1 MISKLKN
8 KGQPLR
14 EVAIVRFAVKTGA
27 NDFFYLKRMKE
38 KSEVSDIIKVKNKA
52 GFKGKIE
59 SKYLKPL
66 VKGPG
71 EIKGYEI
78 AEDHYTK
85 NYIFSC
91 HTLEHLENPVKA
103 INIWKTKL
111 SDNGLIFLYLPHPD
125 MEYWLPQNNKKHLH
139 SWYPKQMI
147 KIFKDLNFKNIIFS
161 ERDLYWS
168 YSVIGWT

>member
-1 MISKLKN
+1 MTFSYNN
-8 KGQPLR
+8 KIYPEYIRNGN
-14 EVAIVRFAVKTGA
+14 AINYIETIA
-27 NDFFYLKRMKE
+27 
-38 KSEVSDIIKVKNKA
+38 KSYC
-52 GFKGKIE
+52 KGKGLDIGGFYE
-59 SKYLKPL
+59 WTLKGSIPVNIL
-66 VKGPG
+66 DDSNEYDAYNIPHTIGG
-71 EIKGYEI
+71 W
-78 AEDHYTK
+78 
-85 NYIFSC
+85 NYIFSS